1 MSDATGS
8 KSTAALERLGG
19 GELNQ
24 LVTAFF
30 SRPNITFLLDEMPFA
45 VWIKDINGRFAG
57 ANSQWLI
64 ENNFDSPQDIM
75 GYDAYQIHEPV
86 QAAANV
92 RHDWQVIEAG
102 CAIKTTEQ
110 RDRAGQTEVVHTTR
124 LPLRNVAKEIIGIM
138 GFSSSTVLDE
148 AHPNPG
154 RTTNIASIASIA
166 SDTDPLT
173 GAGSREALDNQL
185 TELINANQPSSLLVV
200 SLDDF
205 GVINDSLGYA
215 FGDMLLRSA
224 TKRLTTVF
232 GAHLFR
238 HRGDEFAV
246 VLPTVDVDQL
256 HGITRAIREKW
267 RQPMFI
273 NDTEIFG
280 SISIGLAALTEG
292 TTSDIVL
299 QNAELAVHEAKRSGG
314 DTAVIFTQEH
324 REAADEELSQQML
337 VRRAVANRE
346 FHLHWQPIFD
356 TETGSVLGCEALLR
370 WRPAGGSLTLPA
382 AEFFPFLERSGLIVQ
397 VGRFVIDAACKQHA
411 SWRAMD
417 KINVPI
423 PIFVNV
429 SNRQFESGTLAD
441 DILNTLQDNAVS
453 PHQLTIEIDD
463 VPPGTANSAM
473 VDALKQLRTAGV
485 KVAIDN
491 FGNGNATLASLVELP
506 IDVTKIDRSLVGR
519 IRPGQDEPIL
529 DAIQTIV
536 HSQGQV
542 PVVQGVETE
551 EQLTWLRSRG
561 WDCVQGYHLAQ
572 PMDVDEITD
581 LIATRLATRAHPT

>member
-30 SRPNITFLLDEMPFA
+30 SRHNITFLLDEMPFA
-45 VWIKDINGRFAG
+45 VWIKDVNGRFAG

-75 GYDAYQIHEPV
+75 GYDAYEIHEAV
-86 QAAANV
+86 EAAANV

-110 RDRAGQTEVVHTTR
+110 RERSGRTEVVHTTR
-124 LPLRNVAKEIIGIM
+124 LPLRNSSKEIIGIM
-138 GFSSSTVLDE
+138 GFSSATAPEAPTPAPRQSTNV
-148 AHPNPG
+148 
-154 RTTNIASIASIA
+154 ASIASIT

-173 GAGSREALDNQL
+173 GAGSREALDAQL
-185 TELINANQPSSLLVV
+185 TELINTNQSSSLLVV

-267 RQPMFI
+267 RQPMFV
-273 NDTEIFG
+273 NDTEIYG

-324 REAADEELSQQML
+324 RQAADEELSQQML

-356 TETGSVLGCEALLR
+356 TKTGAVLGCEALLR
-370 WRPAGGSLTLPA
+370 WRPAGGSLTMPA
-382 AEFFPFLERSGLIVQ
+382 AEFLPFLERSGLIVQ
-397 VGRFVIDAACKQHA
+397 VGHFVIDAACKQHA
-411 SWRAMD
+411 SWRAME

-429 SNRQFESGTLAD
+429 SARQFENGTLAD
-441 DILNTLQDNAVS
+441 DILTTLQDNAVS

-463 VPPGTANSAM
+463 VAPGATNSAM
-473 VDALKQLRTAGV
+473 VDSLKQLRTAGV

-519 IRPGQDEPIL
+519 VRPGQDEPIL

-551 EQLTWLRSRG
+551 EQLTWLRERG

-581 LIATRLATRAHPT
+581 LIATRLAARTHQT